1 MQYQYLCLSPDR
13 LVQMAT
19 VLGEK
24 VRIEKGRQ
32 NDNEEGKL
40 KTSDKESKDTQDVS
54 RSWSKGNE
62 NDKEAYYSRKKR
74 WQ

>member
-1 MQYQYLCLSPDR
+1 MQYRYLCLSPDR

-32 NDNEEGKL
+32 NDNEEGEL
-40 KTSDKESKDTQDVS
+40 KTSDKESKDT
-54 RSWSKGNE
+54 RCFAKLAE
-62 NDKEAYYSRKKR
+62 RK
-74 WQ
+74 

>member
-1 MQYQYLCLSPDR
+1 MQYRYLCLSPDR

-40 KTSDKESKDTQDVS
+40 KTQGHKMFHKVGRKEVRTI
-54 RSWSKGNE
+54 
-62 NDKEAYYSRKKR
+62 KKHIPER
-74 WQ
+74 NSGSEK